1 MVAVKRDDQA
11 LVAVHDAVD
20 DELEVATAFKNL
32 EAASLREAGQRA
44 LGEGEVRI
52 RYDSESDILYIDVAP
67 GRKARDTQPLDDDI
81 LVDLDEEGNIVG
93 VEVWNASKTI
103 EAVEQLVE
111 KARRLLEAA
120 AEAKR
125 AS

>member
-1 MVAVKRDDQA
+1 MGKGRVK
-11 LVAVHDAVD
+11 
-20 DELEVATAFKNL
+20 T
-32 EAASLREAGQRA
+32 
-44 LGEGEVRI
+44 
-52 RYDSESDILYIDVAP
+52 RYDSERDILYIDVAP

-111 KARRLLEAA
+111 KARKLLEAA
-120 AEAKR
+120 AEAR
-125 AS
+125 RTS

>member
-1 MVAVKRDDQA
+1 LGKGRVK
-11 LVAVHDAVD
+11 
-20 DELEVATAFKNL
+20 
-32 EAASLREAGQRA
+32 
-44 LGEGEVRI
+44 I
-52 RYDSESDILYIDVAP
+52 RYDSERDILYIDVAP

-103 EAVEQLVE
+103 EPVEQLVE
-111 KARRLLEAA
+111 KARKLLEAA

>member
-1 MVAVKRDDQA
+1 LGKGRVK
-11 LVAVHDAVD
+11 
-20 DELEVATAFKNL
+20 F
-32 EAASLREAGQRA
+32 
-44 LGEGEVRI
+44 
-52 RYDSESDILYIDVAP
+52 RYDVERDILYIDVAP
-67 GRKARDTQPLDDDI
+67 GKKAHDTQPFDDDT

-93 VEVWNASKTI
+93 VEVWNASKNI

-111 KARRLLEAA
+111 KAKRLLEAA

>member
-1 MVAVKRDDQA
+1 M
-11 LVAVHDAVD
+11 
-20 DELEVATAFKNL
+20 N
-32 EAASLREAGQRA
+32 
-44 LGEGEVRI
+44 I
-52 RYDSESDILYIDVAP
+52 RYDVERYILYIDVAP
-67 GRKARDTQPLDDDI
+67 GRKARDTQPFDDDI
-81 LVDLDEEGNIVG
+81 LVDLDEEGGIVG

>member
-1 MVAVKRDDQA
+1 MK
-11 LVAVHDAVD
+11 
-20 DELEVATAFKNL
+20 
-32 EAASLREAGQRA
+32 
-44 LGEGEVRI
+44 I
-52 RYDSESDILYIDVAP
+52 RYDSERDILYIDVAP
-67 GRKARDTQPLDDDI
+67 GRKARDTQPFDDDI
-81 LVDLDEEGNIVG
+81 LVDLDDEGDIVG

-111 KARRLLEAA
+111 EAKKLLEAA